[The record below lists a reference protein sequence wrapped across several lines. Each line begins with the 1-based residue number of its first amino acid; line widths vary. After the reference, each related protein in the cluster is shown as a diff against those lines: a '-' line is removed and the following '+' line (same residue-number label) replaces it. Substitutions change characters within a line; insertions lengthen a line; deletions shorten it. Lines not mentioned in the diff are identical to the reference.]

1 MKKWMKAGIPLVL
14 VLVAV
19 SAFMVRDR
27 GVAEAEDS
35 ALEFAVA
42 ELRSLEVTAEAA
54 GLIEPIRLVE
64 VKSKASGEI
73 TSLRV
78 ETGDAVQ
85 RGELLG
91 EVDPRDVRNTYAQAE
106 ADLAVAKARM
116 ETARAQKQRSE
127 ELRKASVIT
136 EQEYE
141 SAMFEEAS
149 ARSQLVKAEV
159 NLELARERLSDVTIR
174 APIDGV
180 IISKTVEEGSIIQS
194 ASQNISGGSIIFT
207 MADLSEMQ
215 VRTLVDE
222 TDLGKIKPGQQ
233 ARVSVEAFPGR
244 TFLGTILKIEPQAI
258 VEQNVTMFPVLVH
271 LTNMDGALK
280 PGMNA
285 EVVIEVARREN
296 VTTIPNAAV
305 VSMRDAAAAATML
318 GLGEDAVRNAMR
330 PARQPDA
337 AGAADGAPAAAG
349 EQTGERGAGAARAG
363 AQNDAASAD
372 GRARSADAGAV
383 RGAGAPTGAQPGAG
397 AARAM
402 PQGGGDGSAMRQGGR
417 GGRAG
422 IGNGDTRTGV
432 VFVRTATGIEPR
444 MTVLGLNDWDN
455 TEVIRGVKPSDE
467 VVLISVA
474 RLQQQ
479 QQDMLDRMRE
489 RSSGAFPGA
498 GGRR

>member
-1 MKKWMKAGIPLVL
+1 MKKWMKPAIPLVL
-14 VLVAV
+14 VSVAV

-27 GVAEAEDS
+27 GDAQAEES
-35 ALEFAVA
+35 VLEFATA
-42 ELRSLEVTAEAA
+42 EQRSLEVTAEAA

-78 ETGDAVQ
+78 ETGDAVK

-91 EVDPRDVRNTYAQAE
+91 QVDPRDVRNTYAQAE

-116 ETARAQKQRSE
+116 ETARSQKQRSE
-127 ELRKASVIT
+127 ELRRANVIT

-141 SAMFEEAS
+141 SATYEEAS

-159 NLELARERLSDVTIR
+159 NLQLAEERLTDVTIT
-174 APIDGV
+174 APIDGI
-180 IISKTVEEGSIIQS
+180 IISKTVEEGTIIQS

-222 TDLGKIKPGQQ
+222 TDLGKIQPGQQ
-233 ARVSVEAFPGR
+233 SRVSVEAYPGR
-244 TFLGTILKIEPQAI
+244 TFSGTVLKIEPQAI

-271 LTNMDGALK
+271 LQNGDGALK

-285 EVVIEVARREN
+285 EVVIEVARREM

-305 VSMRDAAAAATML
+305 VSMRDAAAAGTML
-318 GLGEDAVRNAMR
+318 GLSEEQVRSAMR
-330 PARQPDA
+330 PA
-337 AGAADGAPAAAG
+337 GAPGGARDGVDTGEDRANGAAPAA
-349 EQTGERGAGAARAG
+349 GERAGGERAGGERAAGGQRPAGGERPAAGSAPVMRSGTAGPGGPGGMRRGGAGNR
-363 AQNDAASAD
+363 
-372 GRARSADAGAV
+372 
-383 RGAGAPTGAQPGAG
+383 
-397 AARAM
+397 
-402 PQGGGDGSAMRQGGR
+402 
-417 GGRAG
+417 G
-422 IGNGDTRTGV
+422 IGNGDTRSGV
-432 VFVRTATGIEPR
+432 VFVRSGTTIEPR
-444 MTVLGLNDWDN
+444 MAILGLNDWDN
-455 TEVIRGVKPSDE
+455 TEVIRGVEPGEE

-479 QQDMLDRMRE
+479 QQDMLNRMRE
-489 RSSGAFPGA
+489 RNSGPFPG
-498 GGRR
+498 GR